1 MCKTCCRS
9 RDSWQRQRCS
19 WYRKQGQAL
28 LAELQA
34 KRPRGFATKTHSNP
48 VHVLVTRIATAQQC
62 CARFLSVA
70 HNLKNNIHLALP
82 LELSPRFKTKARQH
96 CRFFLTWQ
104 REISTV
110 ELHIA
115 KQDLH
120 RHRPMRELGARRV
133 AAAIHAL
140 HCHLSYAPPPW
151 PRHANAAALHV
162 PRRLLKPRHCQ
173 RLVCTATSSSAPA
186 SYSAPGRGRSA
197 RSVPLLLCC

>member
-1 MCKTCCRS
+1 M
-9 RDSWQRQRCS
+9 
-19 WYRKQGQAL
+19 
-28 LAELQA
+28 
-34 KRPRGFATKTHSNP
+34 
-48 VHVLVTRIATAQQC
+48 ATAALFLVPQAGSSTAGRITGEAPTWVRNLNAQQHC
-62 CARFLSVA
+62 SHPCHMECNSATVLRSLPVLLRILKKKKLFDTSARAVA
-70 HNLKNNIHLALP
+70 EIQ
-82 LELSPRFKTKARQH
+82 TKARKH

-133 AAAIHAL
+133 AAAFHAL

-162 PRRLLKPRHCQ
+162 PRRLLKLRRCQ
-173 RLVCTATSSSAPA
+173 KLVCTATSSSAPA